1 TEGSNVQRI
10 LRKGTRQDVHRCCL
24 HFLPPIGQVHCAHLL
39 VPPLRDAALG
49 QQPSRRGRGPR
60 SVTITARHFMSTPII
75 RIDQLTKA
83 FPDQRPLIDILRSPL
98 RLRWRTILDRVN
110 LDINEGDL
118 FGLVGANGAGK
129 TTLIKILATLLLP
142 TAGRVQIMGHD
153 AVTFPHKVRKVLGWC
168 FDTERS
174 FYYRLNA
181 FQNLSFFAT
190 LNNVDCGRTSDR
202 INEVLNIVGL
212 EHVAHR
218 PFKTYSRGMRQ
229 KLGLARALL
238 SNPSILLLD
247 EPTKDL
253 DPPSAMEFRAF
264 LRDVLSRDLEKT

>member
-1 TEGSNVQRI
+1 
-10 LRKGTRQDVHRCCL
+10 
-24 HFLPPIGQVHCAHLL
+24 
-39 VPPLRDAALG
+39 
-49 QQPSRRGRGPR
+49 
-60 SVTITARHFMSTPII
+60 MSTPII

-83 FPDQRPLIDILRSPL
+83 FPDQRPLVDILRSPL
-98 RLRWRTILDRVN
+98 RLRWRTILDRVS
-110 LDINEGDL
+110 LDIHEGDL

-153 AVTFPHKVRKVLGWC
+153 AVKFPHKVRKVLGWC

-212 EHVAHR
+212 QHAAHR
-218 PFKTYSRGMRQ
+218 PFKAYSRGMRQ

-238 SNPSILLLD
+238 SNPSILLFD

-264 LRDVLSRDLEKT
+264 LRDVLSRDLEKTILLVTHNLDEARSCCNRLAFMEDGRIAKEGTWREIEVHLRSRGFHDEVLSS